1 MADLITEIDAE
12 MEGRQRGYADVRG
25 ELLFRSRDLI
35 EALTAQVAE
44 AEWIINEHHLFAL
57 AQLKR
62 DGKKPATRGAG
73 LELHQR
79 TKAWME
85 ARLAAAKEPS

>member
-1 MADLITEIDAE
+1 MSILSDYKRHVSDPLEASLRATVAKQRKEIE
-12 MEGRQRGYADVRG
+12 T
-25 ELLFRSRDLI
+25 
-35 EALTAQVAE
+35 LTAQVAE